1 MISQI
6 SDRKTAM
13 IKTVKFGGTSLA
25 DAQMIR
31 KCADIVLADDSRRY
45 VIVSAPGKRFP
56 DDEKITDL
64 LYALYSENEL
74 HHNTDTLLNRIRER
88 FEAII
93 RELSVD
99 FDLNAEFEVLR
110 QSLTNGASRDYF
122 ASRGEYL
129 NAKIFAVYIDRPFVD
144 ASRLIR
150 FMDNRLLNEH
160 VTYRD
165 TAEILDEIPYAVIP
179 GFYGCDQRGNITT
192 FTRGGSDV
200 TGAVIARAVGA
211 DLYENWTDVDGIMS
225 ADPRVI
231 DHPKKIDVISY
242 RELRELS
249 YMGASVLHEDAV
261 LPVRKVGIPIQLR
274 NTMNPEASG
283 TMIVSR
289 TPAGTVKHAVTGIA
303 GKKGFSNLQ
312 IESLLMNSQIGYGAK
327 VLKILADNGVSYEHT
342 PTSIDMINVIAET
355 SYLEKTRNKIIME
368 IDRELHPDRIFIEDG
383 IALTAVVGEGISGNV
398 GVAARVLQCI
408 ADAGISIRMVDA
420 GFSELNILIG
430 VSESDY
436 EKTLQALY
444 RGLLAYI

>member
-1 MISQI
+1 
-6 SDRKTAM
+6 M

-25 DAQMIR
+25 DAQMIKR
-31 KCADIVLADDSRRY
+31 CADIVLADDSRRY
-45 VIVSAPGKRFP
+45 VIVSAPGKRSA
-56 DDEKITDL
+56 DDEKVTDL

-74 HHNTDTLLNRIRER
+74 HHDTEPILRRIMER
-88 FEAII
+88 FENIVHD
-93 RELSVD
+93 LSVD
-99 FDLNAEFEVLR
+99 FDLDSEFDVIRENLEK
-110 QSLTNGASRDYF
+110 GASRDYF

-129 NAKIFAVYIDRPFVD
+129 NAKIFAAYIDRPFVD
-144 ASRLIR
+144 AADLIR
-150 FMDNRLLNEH
+150 FYDNRLLNEH
-160 VTYRD
+160 QTYRD
-165 TAEILDEIPYAVIP
+165 TAEMLDEILYAVIP
-179 GFYGCDQRGNITT
+179 GFYGCDQRGRITT

-200 TGAVIARAVGA
+200 TGAIIARAVGA

-225 ADPRVI
+225 ADPRII
-231 DHPKKIDVISY
+231 DNPKKIDVISY

-274 NTMNPEASG
+274 NTMNPEAAG

-289 TPAGTVKHAVTGIA
+289 TPPGVVKHAVTGIA

-312 IESLLMNSQIGYGAK
+312 IESVMMNSRIGYGAK
-327 VLKILADNGVSYEHT
+327 VLEILADNGVSYEHT

-355 SYLEKTRNKIIME
+355 SYLEKNRNNIVME
-368 IDRELHPDRIFIEDG
+368 IDRQLHPDRIFIEDG

-398 GVAARVLQCI
+398 GVAAKVLQCI

-430 VSESDY
+430 VSENDY
-436 EKTLQALY
+436 ERTLQALY

>member
-1 MISQI
+1 
-6 SDRKTAM
+6 M

-31 KCADIVLADDSRRY
+31 RCADIVLADDSRRY
-45 VIVSAPGKRFP
+45 VIVSAPGKRSGN
-56 DDEKITDL
+56 DEKVTDL
-64 LYALYSENEL
+64 LYALYAENEL
-74 HHNTDTLLNRIRER
+74 HHDTEPVLNRILAR
-88 FEAII
+88 FADIVADL
-93 RELSVD
+93 RVD
-99 FDLNAEFEVLR
+99 FDLDAEFDVIRDNLKK
-110 QSLTNGASRDYF
+110 GASRDYF

-129 NAKIFAVYIDRPFVD
+129 NAKIFAAFIGRPFID
-144 ASRLIR
+144 AANLIR
-150 FMDNRLLNEH
+150 FHDNRLLNEH

-165 TAEILDEIPYAVIP
+165 TAEMLDEIPYAVIP

-200 TGAVIARAVGA
+200 TGAIIARAIGA

-225 ADPRVI
+225 ADPRII
-231 DHPKKIDVISY
+231 DNPKKIDVISY

-274 NTMNPEASG
+274 NTMNPEAAG

-312 IESLLMNSQIGYGAK
+312 VESVMMNSRIGYGAK
-327 VLKILADNGVSYEHT
+327 ILQILADNGVSYEHT

-355 SYLEKTRNKIIME
+355 AYLEKNRNNVVME
-368 IDRELHPDRIFIEDG
+368 IDRQLHPDRVFIEDG

-408 ADAGISIRMVDA
+408 AEAGISIRMVDA

-430 VSESDY
+430 VSENDY
-436 EKTLQALY
+436 ERTLQALY
-444 RGLLAYI
+444 KGLLAYI